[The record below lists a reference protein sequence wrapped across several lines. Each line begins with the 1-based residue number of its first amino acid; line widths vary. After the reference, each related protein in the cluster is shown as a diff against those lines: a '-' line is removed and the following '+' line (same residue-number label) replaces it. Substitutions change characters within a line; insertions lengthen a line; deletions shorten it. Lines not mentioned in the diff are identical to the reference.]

1 MYCILEAEAKSEA
14 TEAAIKPIASAS
26 LLPLLANQI
35 GSDISHIRGL
45 RKLGSNAASF
55 GVGILIDGQK
65 DRKTERQT
73 DRKTDR
79 QIDRQT
85 DRAADRY
92 GAGEGIFQA
101 GSR

>member
-1 MYCILEAEAKSEA
+1 MNCILEAEAKSEA

-55 GVGILIDGQK
+55 GVGLLMDGQK
-65 DRKTERQT
+65 DRQTERQK
-73 DRKTDR
+73 DREADR
-79 QIDRQT
+79 QKDRQT
-85 DRAADRY
+85 DR
-92 GAGEGIFQA
+92 
-101 GSR
+101 